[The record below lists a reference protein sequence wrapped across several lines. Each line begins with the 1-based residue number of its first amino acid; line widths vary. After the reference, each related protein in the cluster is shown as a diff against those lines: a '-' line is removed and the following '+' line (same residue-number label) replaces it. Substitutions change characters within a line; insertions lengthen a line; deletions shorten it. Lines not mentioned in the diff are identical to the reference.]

1 MTVKHSYSAVK
12 TFNTCPRQYEALYIL
27 RNVPRKSSPA
37 LEKGIAWHKALED
50 ALLEAKP
57 LPSHLVYWQ
66 PLADMLHKAGAEAE
80 VQLAIT
86 HDKTPTDFKAE
97 DVWVRG
103 AIDVRLSAGNK
114 ITMLDWKTGKVY
126 PDSLQADFYATMQW
140 AQTPGV
146 KIEFHFTYL
155 EHKRT
160 VPVEVDKKA
169 PDRVYAA
176 LERIENTTTF
186 HPRPCFACKFCP
198 VSTCEYWKGE

>member
-1 MTVKHSYSAVK
+1 MKHSYSAVK
-12 TFNTCPRQYEALYIL
+12 TFNTCPRQYEALYVL

-37 LEKGIAWHKALED
+37 LEKGIAWHEAMERGVRDGAL
-50 ALLEAKP
+50 
-57 LPSHLVYWQ
+57 LPSHLTHWQ
-66 PLADMLHKAGAEAE
+66 PLTNMLHAAGAEAE
-80 VQLAIT
+80 IQLAVT
-86 HDKTPTDFKAE
+86 HGKAPTDFTAG
-97 DVWVRG
+97 DVWIRG
-103 AIDVRLSAGNK
+103 AIDVRLTAPGK
-114 ITMLDWKTGKVY
+114 VVMLDWKTGKVY

-146 KIEFHFTYL
+146 KVEFHFTYL

-176 LERIENTTTF
+176 VERIENTKVF